1 MRKNLLL
8 AIALLL
14 GIGVSAQCTTWVNPS
29 PTGGWTDFNSMF
41 GGAPAVGATNE
52 ITEFEV
58 WQSEAYGVQNF
69 VQGVEY
75 TFSMCN
81 GPGAGSW
88 VPDFTIIAPSGA
100 IDAFGAGNANGCS
113 ITWTASES
121 GTYLIVINETGAC
134 GVEGGD
140 DNGYPALSAANASVD
155 SALAGS
161 FSVYPNPVKD
171 MLNISNSIGAEIN
184 SVTVSDINGRTVKQV
199 AANGVES
206 QINIAD
212 LNAGVYFV
220 NINSNQGSLT
230 KKIVKQ

>member
-1 MRKNLLL
+1 MRKITL

-14 GIGVSAQCTTWVNPS
+14 GIGVSAQCTTWVNPNPES
-29 PTGGWTDFNSMF
+29 GWIDFNNMF

-52 ITEFEV
+52 ITEFQV
-58 WQSEAYGVQNF
+58 WQSEAYLVENF

-81 GPGAGSW
+81 GSGAGSW
-88 VPDFTIIAPSGA
+88 VPDFTIIAPSGT
-100 IDAFGAGNANGCS
+100 IDAFGAGNENGCS
-113 ITWTASES
+113 ITWVASES
-121 GTYLIVINETGAC
+121 GTYLIVINEAGAC

-140 DNGYPALSAANASVD
+140 DGGFPALSAANASIDNV
-155 SALAGS
+155 LAGS
-161 FSVYPNPVKD
+161 FSVYPNPTKD

-184 SVTVSDINGRTVKQV
+184 SVTITDINGRTVKQV
-199 AANGVES
+199 TANGVES
-206 QINIAD
+206 QINTAD